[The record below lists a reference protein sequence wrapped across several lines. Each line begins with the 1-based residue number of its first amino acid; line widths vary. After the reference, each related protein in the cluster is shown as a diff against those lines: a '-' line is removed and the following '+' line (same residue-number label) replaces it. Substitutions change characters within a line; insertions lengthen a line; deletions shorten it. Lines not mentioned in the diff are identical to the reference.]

1 MTNEPLRLGIV
12 GCGGISVRHVDALR
26 TLRAAG
32 FRSFE
37 LAAVCD
43 LREGPARQVTRMAA
57 EWLGREPAI
66 YNDINAMLDAGVVD
80 ALDVTTDAGAHH
92 RVAVPALERGVHV
105 LVEKPMAITARAGRR
120 MIEAAQRGGAVLSV
134 AENYRRDPIMRLVKA
149 AIEGGVIGTP
159 RLATY
164 LSITGNQHV
173 LLGTSWR
180 HDKLRGGLL
189 LDLLVHAADLLV
201 YFLGPVK
208 RVYAETGILEE
219 ERMMQADAAGA
230 NDWLYRHREDDVPA
244 GSTVRP
250 TAEDTALGVL
260 RFESGP
266 IGYMAYTSGAP
277 GERLGTHLLHGSRGS
292 LRVPGARSG
301 RTPVV
306 TPATDEGGAETL
318 DGDALLE
325 RLPGFSL
332 DDVTQRL
339 FDGAA
344 RLGRYEVPTDQV
356 NARLVAYQ
364 LEELARCIHGG
375 ARPEVDGELGLHAM
389 SVPLALLES
398 GATGRAVT
406 LDDVTSLVAEDY
418 QGPINERLGIR

>member
-1 MTNEPLRLGIV
+1 MADPLRLGIV

-26 TLRAAG
+26 ALRAAG
-32 FRSFE
+32 YGSFE
-37 LAAVCD
+37 LVAVCD
-43 LREGPARQVTRMAA
+43 LREGPARHVARTAGD
-57 EWLGREPAI
+57 WLGREPVV
-66 YNDINAMLDAGVVD
+66 YRDVNALLDDGVVD

-105 LVEKPMAITARAGRR
+105 LVEKPLAITARAGRR
-120 MIEAAQRGGAVLSV
+120 MIEAARRGGAVLSV

-149 AIEGGVIGTP
+149 AIDGGVIGAP
-159 RLATY
+159 RLANY
-164 LSITGNQHV
+164 LSVSGNRNV

-201 YFLGPVK
+201 YFLGTVR
-208 RVYAETGILEE
+208 RVYAETGILEP
-219 ERMMQADAAGA
+219 ERVMQPNAAGV

-244 GSTVRP
+244 GGTVAA

-260 RFESGP
+260 RFESGVA
-266 IGYMAYTSGAP
+266 GYMAYSSGAP
-277 GERLGTHLLHGSRGS
+277 GERLGAHLLHGSRGS

-301 RTPVV
+301 RPPVV
-306 TPATDEGGAETL
+306 TLAADDGGAETL

-325 RLPGFSL
+325 RLPGFAL
-332 DDVTQRL
+332 DEVTQRL

-344 RLGRYEVPTDQV
+344 RLGSYDVPTDQV

-364 LEELARCIHGG
+364 LEELARCIRGG
-375 ARPEVDGELGLHAM
+375 ARPEVDGALGLHAM

-406 LDDVTSLVAEDY
+406 LEEVESLRCEEY
-418 QGPINERLGIR
+418 QGPINERLGIK